1 MAVSLGRI
9 NPGQPCLIT
18 GSSHL
23 HCVVSSDASTSKGT
37 WGAYKGAPLP
47 GLNFAEG
54 VPIVFADAWQR

>member
-1 MAVSLGRI
+1 MVGLGCI
-9 NPGQPCLIT
+9 KPGQLCLIT